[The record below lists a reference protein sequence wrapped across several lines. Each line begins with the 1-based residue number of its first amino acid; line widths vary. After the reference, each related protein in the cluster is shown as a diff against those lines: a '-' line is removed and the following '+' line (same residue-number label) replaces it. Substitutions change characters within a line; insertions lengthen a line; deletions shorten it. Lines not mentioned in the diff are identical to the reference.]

1 MRILLSIFSLLLSSI
16 SWSEDLLIDNNGK
29 RTIVTEH
36 FYTDKSSFRA
46 FKIEGSFTDNL
57 GNYGIWDNASTVTL
71 QNNNVINL
79 QGYGKRVFQNN
90 EITYIKGFR
99 NKQEQQAGVGKTEV
113 VNASSSL
120 MPLVRMSCTYAV
132 NFYEDN
138 AYLIHKCAITEKQKN
153 ILQKS
158 VTMQSMMQSGKMLL
172 SIVMI
177 EIWNLL

>member
-1 MRILLSIFSLLLSSI
+1 MKKLTVIF
-16 SWSEDLLIDNNGK
+16 LIIFVSCGNVRSFDYIIQSYGK
-29 RTIVTEH
+29 REIIKS
-36 FYTDKSSFRA
+36 YPISKDKKYLNF
-46 FKIEGSFTDNL
+46 ILEGTFTDNL

-79 QGYGKRVFQNN
+79 QGYGKRIYQNN
-90 EITYIKGFR
+90 KITYIKGFR

-153 ILQKS
+153 ILSNVSK
-158 VTMQSMMQSGKMLL
+158 KK
-172 SIVMI
+172 
-177 EIWNLL
+177 E

>member
-1 MRILLSIFSLLLSSI
+1 MKKLTVIF
-16 SWSEDLLIDNNGK
+16 LIIFVSCGNVRSFDYIIQSYGK
-29 RTIVTEH
+29 REIIKS
-36 FYTDKSSFRA
+36 YPISKDKKYLNF
-46 FKIEGSFTDNL
+46 ILEGTFTDNL

-79 QGYGKRVFQNN
+79 QGYGKRIYQNN
-90 EITYIKGFR
+90 KITYIKGFR

-138 AYLIHKCAITEKQKN
+138 AYLIHKCTITEKQKKILSN
-153 ILQKS
+153 ISK
-158 VTMQSMMQSGKMLL
+158 KK
-172 SIVMI
+172 
-177 EIWNLL
+177 E